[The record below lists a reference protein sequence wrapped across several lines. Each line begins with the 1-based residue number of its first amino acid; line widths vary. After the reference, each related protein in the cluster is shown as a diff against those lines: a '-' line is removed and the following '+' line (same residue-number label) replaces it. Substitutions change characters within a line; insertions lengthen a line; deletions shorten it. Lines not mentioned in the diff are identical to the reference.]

1 MTVSNLFLLLNK
13 ELFARLK
20 SPTTDPGFV
29 LGGLDSRGFDRN
41 SWFKYSKNYE

>member
-1 MTVSNLFLLLNK
+1 MLIV
-13 ELFARLK
+13 ELFVARL
-20 SPTTDPGFV
+20 PLTDPGFV